1 MKRTINSFALLLM
14 LACLGAVALH
24 AADNAPSS
32 NPLNSLTKKQRAH
45 YEAYDKLNT
54 LKASNQQFDRS
65 AVNGDLYA
73 PVSEWCAASAPKYKF
88 ESMKAGDKAKETK
101 NERMKKELVE
111 KSTIYADMF
120 KLCED
125 IVKSYSSKN
134 YSSLNSK
141 MQKLAGF
148 ERDCK
153 TKGYQFLKREWLTSS
168 EYDALY
174 FRTQAMLTQQ
184 KKQQKGAGRKASDVR
199 KQEAQ
204 PQPQQQQ
211 PARNNARQKK

>member
-1 MKRTINSFALLLM
+1 MKRTINSFTLLLVF
-14 LACLGAVALH
+14 ACFGVVAVY
-24 AADNAPSS
+24 AASTAPSS

-54 LKASNQQFDRS
+54 LKLTDAPFDRNV
-65 AVNGDLYA
+65 VNGNLYA
-73 PVSEWCAASAPKYKF
+73 PVSEWCASSAPKYKF

-111 KSTIYADMF
+111 KSTLYADMF
-120 KLCED
+120 KLCEE
-125 IVKSYSSKN
+125 IVKN
-134 YSSLNSK
+134 YSAKNYSGLNSK

-153 TKGYQFLKREWLTSS
+153 AKGYQFLKRDWLTST

-174 FRTQAMLTQQ
+174 FRTQALLNTQ
-184 KKQQKGAGRKASDVR
+184 KKQSMDAGRKPKNV
-199 KQEAQ
+199 Q
-204 PQPQQQQ
+204 PRDEGRMVKE
-211 PARNNARQKK
+211 ARN